1 MTKSF
6 YVLGEPK
13 GKARARV
20 TRFGTY
26 TPEATVM
33 YENLVKIEY
42 RRQCADYRFGDNQ
55 PLRLKVTAEFGIPAG
70 TSKTK
75 RAQMMNGTIRPIKR
89 PDWDNVGKI
98 VSDALNKVAYRDDS
112 QVVESIVN
120 KYYSDHPKVSVTISA
135 LSE

>member
-1 MTKSF
+1 MASKRF
-6 YVLGEPK
+6 IVMGEPK

-42 RRQCADYRFGDNQ
+42 RQQCRDYRFPDNT
-55 PLRLKVTAEFGIPAG
+55 PLRMKVVAEFTIPASS
-70 TSKTK
+70 SKAK
-75 RAQMMNGTIRPIKR
+75 RIQMLNGTIRPTKK

-98 VSDALNKVAYRDDS
+98 VSDALNKIAYKDDS
-112 QVVESIVN
+112 QIVECTVIK
-120 KYYSDHPKVSVTISA
+120 KYSGQPKVTVTLEGA
-135 LSE
+135 P